1 MTRRFSRKG
10 CSTVE
15 RVELGDDLPVPP
27 GPHVGVDACLERGET
42 DLVQSRDLAVE
53 TAVALHIGVGM
64 TAPHQQRVAEPT
76 GHVIW
81 IDQRGS
87 GPAGVFELDRVDRG
101 ATGSQ
106 QVRIAV
112 ADENVTERAAQVGDV
127 GVQRRSVGR
136 GGVLAVHALQ
146 QSVDRHGPSGGRDE
160 EREHGSLLGTSHDEH
175 VAVVGDDVERAKD
188 AVPHG
193 RAGLLPR
200 NHPRRFTGSSCAPT
214 LNDRS
219 TRPTPAAARR
229 SGRWPARSR
238 LRARRAACPSGASP
252 CSLPP
257 PDVPVVLM
265 MRCHPRGVQPVSP
278 TGWLTFGACDGRVL
292 ECSLSEPSAP
302 IWSTAPPCSAIPCRR
317 ASQRGG
323 GRSCNAGR

>member
-1 MTRRFSRKG
+1 MLDR
-10 CSTVE
+10 E

-27 GPHVGVDACLERGET
+27 GPQVGVDACLERGET

-64 TAPHQQRVAEPT
+64 TAPYQQRVAEPT

-193 RAGLLPR
+193 RAGLWPR

-219 TRPTPAAARR
+219 TATAAP
-229 SGRWPARSR
+229 GSR
-238 LRARRAACPSGASP
+238 AKPPMGSP
-252 CSLPP
+252 CGLSLWCIA
-257 PDVPVVLM
+257 VVAAPGRSCRAHDAL
-265 MRCHPRGVQPVSP
+265 PSRGVQPVSP

-292 ECSLSEPSAP
+292 ECSLSAPSAP
-302 IWSTAPPCSAIPCRR
+302 IWSTAPPCSATRVDGLATR
-317 ASQRGG
+317 WR
-323 GRSCNAGR
+323 